1 MDAKATWAG
10 PYESA
15 DEFVGAATSGHAMV
29 LDAGEKKAA
38 SSPLEVVLIG
48 LCGCTASDVV
58 TILRK
63 KREPLATLEVKAH
76 AKRSETYPMVFT
88 DIKLTYRVGGKVSR
102 KAVEDAV
109 HLSKTKYCSV
119 SAMLSK
125 TARMETVIE
134 LLDEPLP
141 GA

>member
-1 MDAKATWAG
+1 MDAKVTWAG

-15 DEFVGAATSGHAMV
+15 DEFVGTATSGHAMI

-38 SSPLEVVLIG
+38 PSPLEVVLIG

-58 TILRK
+58 SILRK
-63 KREPLATLEVKAH
+63 KREPVTTIEVKAH
-76 AKRSETYPMVFT
+76 AERADTHPMVFT
-88 DIKLTYRVGGKVSR
+88 SIKLTYRVGGKVTR

-125 TARMETVIE
+125 TAVMESVIE
-134 LLDEPLP
+134 LVDE
-141 GA
+141 A